1 MLLMQTCEIVK
12 ANNLSDKVVVIHGRV
27 EVRLPFFIIA
37 YYILHYVLATWHFL
51 FFHTQNK
58 FGTFLLYG
66 CCRYL
71 YFPWSDVISIF
82 HGANTLLATQHDQ
95 DINQVFSLIPLFEYI
110 YISFHTLLVLICI
123 IFSLMLN
130 WQCRMLT
137 LRRRLM

>member
-1 MLLMQTCEIVK
+1 MLLMQACEIVK

-66 CCRYL
+66 CYRYL
-71 YFPWSDVISIF
+71 HFPCSEHIVI
-82 HGANTLLATQHDQ
+82 TQHDQ
-95 DINQVFSLIPLFEYI
+95 DINQVFSLILLFEYI